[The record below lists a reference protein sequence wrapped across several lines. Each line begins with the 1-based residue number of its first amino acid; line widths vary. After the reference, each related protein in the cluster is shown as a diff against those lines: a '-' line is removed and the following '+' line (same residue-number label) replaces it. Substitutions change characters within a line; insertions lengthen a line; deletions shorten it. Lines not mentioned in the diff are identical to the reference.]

1 MKKGQFN
8 IAMDMPLWFLRI
20 GILIIILLVIVGGIS
35 MVLSRKIDVKKFES
49 QLIMYNIYNCL
60 AYNDHFGIIDT
71 SELDKLEN
79 CFDFGNLEI
88 NVTLRDLNGKALN
101 DKYINKDKFISDFPL
116 CSAKIQNEKLSCY
129 SSSDY
134 LLLIDKPVIFEY
146 SIINQEQTVILP
158 TLSGGSMGG
167 GGAEDRTK

>member
-60 AYNDHFGIIDT
+60 AYNDHEFFLRF
-71 SELDKLEN
+71 SEN
-79 CFDFGNLEI
+79 
-88 NVTLRDLNGKALN
+88 R
-101 DKYINKDKFISDFPL
+101 P
-116 CSAKIQNEKLSCY
+116 
-129 SSSDY
+129 
-134 LLLIDKPVIFEY
+134 
-146 SIINQEQTVILP
+146 
-158 TLSGGSMGG
+158 
-167 GGAEDRTK
+167 